1 MPVGSGRRTA
11 RRFVTGFAIAVAIVL
26 VALLLLGSG
35 SAYRVHA
42 TLDNAS
48 QLIAG
53 DQVKVGGVPVG
64 SVDAITLDQ
73 QGRARLTL
81 SIDDHSL
88 VPLHAGTR
96 VEVRS
101 VGLASIAGRYVT
113 LTPGPNRG
121 PKIESGGEISAD
133 NAQSEVDLDEVLN
146 SLNPRTLSDVRAG
159 LRGLGQ
165 ASGGQAPAE
174 FNAAIHDLNPALS
187 QTAATAAEIVRDQ
200 PTFERFLL
208 ESHAAN

>member
-64 SVDAITLDQ
+64 SVDVITLDQ

-81 SIDDHSL
+81 SIDDHSSGD
-88 VPLHAGTR
+88 AN
-96 VEVRS
+96 
-101 VGLASIAGRYVT
+101 T
-113 LTPGPNRG
+113 L
-121 PKIESGGEISAD
+121 
-133 NAQSEVDLDEVLN
+133 
-146 SLNPRTLSDVRAG
+146 
-159 LRGLGQ
+159 
-165 ASGGQAPAE
+165 AE
-174 FNAAIHDLNPALS
+174 FKKRLDAAHVKLN
-187 QTAATAAEIVRDQ
+187 
-200 PTFERFLL
+200 
-208 ESHAAN
+208 